1 MEGGGNMNKVLIL
14 NGSPRKNGI
23 ISTLLKEVVE
33 GIKEK
38 NNEIE
43 WVDIYN
49 LQMKPCIACMKC
61 RTKADGECSLPK
73 DDAHIIGKKI
83 KEADTLVIG
92 TPTYWGNMSSQLKVL
107 FERNVPVFMGEK
119 PNGIPVAKQKGK
131 KAVIIVSCSTPW
143 PFNFIAAE
151 SRGAIKA
158 VKEVLHY
165 GGYKIIGKIV
175 KSGTKKSPNI
185 SRKILNKAKKI
196 GRNL

>member
-1 MEGGGNMNKVLIL
+1 MSKVLIL
-14 NGSPRKNGI
+14 NGSPRKGGI
-23 ISTLLKEVVE
+23 ISTLLKEV
-33 GIKEK
+33 IKGLREK

-49 LQMKPCIACMKC
+49 LQMEPCIACMKC
-61 RTKADGECSLPK
+61 RPDGECMLPK

-83 KEADTLVIG
+83 KEADALVIG

-119 PNGIPVAKQKGK
+119 PNGIPIAKQKGK
-131 KAVIIVSCSTPW
+131 RAVIVVSCTTPW

-151 SRGAIKA
+151 SRGAVSA

-165 GGYKIIGKIV
+165 GGYRIRGKIV
-175 KSGTKKSPNI
+175 KPGTKKNSNI
-185 SRKILNKAKKI
+185 SRRILNKARKM
-196 GRNL
+196 GSSL